1 MTLLD
6 IKIVGGFKVPPPDVK
21 YNPRVAVLGRLLV
34 QV

>member
-6 IKIVGGFKVPPPDVK
+6 FKLAGGFKVTLPDVR